1 MLESL
6 FQPLFDRTGSAHDAA
21 ALVTPNAHWTYG
33 RLGAEILRFLTLLR
47 DLPDGTMLIHG
58 HKEPEAV
65 AAMLAAI
72 WMGRAYVFADAANP
86 ASRMDS
92 IARTAS
98 ARFALAVGPE
108 LPDLAIPTLSS
119 REIAPAQAGT
129 PRGFG
134 PMPSV
139 RGDSLLCLTM
149 TSGSTGTP
157 KGVQISRDNF
167 ASFLSWFGPLCDGC
181 AGRGGGHVNHAS
193 FAFDMSASDLW
204 PTLCGGRPVYLL
216 DHRNNINARATLRQL
231 SRDIGASEAGP
242 GSWTS
247 TPAFLSMTLADPS
260 FCARELP
267 RLRTFFVGGEQV
279 NRGALALLHERFPD
293 AELLHGYGPSEATC
307 ITHCHALSQD
317 QLVGDGPLPL
327 GTAQGGMTVRI
338 LDETGKDLAPGLVGE
353 IELIG
358 PQVSPGYLPAL
369 HPGNGS
375 AFTGAP
381 STPNRRA
388 YRTGDYGWVDADG
401 GLFVEGRRDG
411 QIKWKGNRI
420 ERGEIERVA
429 MECAAVENA
438 VLLIDRDE
446 DNQVRS
452 LRLVV
457 QSSRRLS
464 GLDADVATHLKTRLP
479 PSFCPR
485 AVHVV
490 DALPLTQAG
499 KVDRQ
504 RLAHLLACE
513 PIR

>member
-6 FQPLFDRTGSAHDAA
+6 FQPVFDKIGSAPDAP
-21 ALVTPNAHWTYG
+21 ALVMPDAHWTYG
-33 RLGAEILRFLTLLR
+33 QLGAEILRFLTVLR
-47 DLPDGTMLIHG
+47 DLPDGIMLIHG

-72 WMGRAYVFADAANP
+72 WLGRGYVFADASSP
-86 ASRMDS
+86 ATRLDS

-98 ARFALAVGPE
+98 AEFALAVGPGH
-108 LPDLAIPTLSS
+108 PDLPIPTLHS
-119 REIAPAQAGT
+119 REITPAQAV
-129 PRGFG
+129 PLREFG
-134 PMPSV
+134 PMPPV
-139 RGDSLLCLTM
+139 RGDGLLCLTM

-157 KGVQISRDNF
+157 KGVQISRGNF
-167 ASFLSWFGPLCDGC
+167 ASFLGWFGPLCDGC
-181 AGRGGGHVNHAS
+181 AGHGGGHVNHAN

-204 PTLCGGRPVYLL
+204 PALCGGRPVYLL
-216 DHRNNINARATLRQL
+216 DHRNNVNARATLRHL
-231 SRDIGASEAGP
+231 SRDIGMPEVGP

-247 TPAFLSMTLADPS
+247 TPAFLSMMLADPA

-267 RLRTFFVGGEQV
+267 RLKTFFVGGEQV
-279 NRGALALLHERFPD
+279 NRSTLALLRERFPD

-307 ITHCHALSQD
+307 VTHCHALNQD
-317 QLVGDGPLPL
+317 QLAGNGPLPL
-327 GTAQGGMTVRI
+327 GTAQGGMAVRI
-338 LDETGKDLAPGLVGE
+338 LDETGKDLTPGLVGE

-375 AFTGAP
+375 AFTGTT
-381 STPNRRA
+381 STPNLRA
-388 YRTGDYGWVDADG
+388 YRTGDYGWVDAAG

-420 ERGEIERVA
+420 ECGEIERVA
-429 MECAAVENA
+429 MECAGVENA
-438 VLLIDRDE
+438 ALLVDRDE
-446 DNQVRS
+446 GNQVRS

-457 QSSRRLS
+457 QSSRRPP
-464 GLDADVATHLKTRLP
+464 GLDAEVAAHLKAKLP
-479 PSFCPR
+479 PAFCPR
-485 AVHVV
+485 SVHAM

-504 RLAHLLACE
+504 HLARLFTRE
-513 PIR
+513 PIH